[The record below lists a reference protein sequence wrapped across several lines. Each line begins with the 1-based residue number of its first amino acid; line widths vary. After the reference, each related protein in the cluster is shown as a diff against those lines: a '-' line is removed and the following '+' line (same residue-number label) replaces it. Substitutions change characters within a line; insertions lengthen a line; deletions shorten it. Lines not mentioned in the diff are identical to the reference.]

1 MPCSSSS
8 SEDNDDDPDYRVDS
22 SNDEADYRAVTPDD
36 DGNGAAAVVLPL
48 AADPE
53 GVASFLLTQDDVDAV
68 CEKYGVPMG
77 RYTARSAGDL
87 RASSPPPAGAVCV
100 YAHALE
106 AGMRV
111 PLHPFFRDVL
121 AHFGVAPTQL
131 TPNSWRIM
139 AAFLVLCHSTGV
151 PPSPAVFRHFYGFFP
166 LPPVNSKQKGWYFF
180 RSRDTSG
187 LCFEGLPH
195 RNKDWKHGFF
205 FLSSTTEPWTC
216 PVEWGEPSESSVME
230 PVLSGEEEEMAEKL
244 VQAHDAAPVDLKT
257 YLCDSN
263 LAAAMISPAS
273 PVPATPPSCARTSGG
288 PKVMDPIIYAA
299 MKTMRAEKAAS
310 PVPATPPS
318 CARTSAGPK
327 VMDPI
332 IYGVM
337 KTIRAEKA
345 AASSAKTVKTE
356 PGPSPLR
363 GKKRSL
369 DEANGASPAADGW
382 SVPAGERSP
391 PPGFSRTPRQ
401 FACGHDGGRGDSGT
415 AQELLLQERVL
426 SANRPSDVHRVV
438 LLRRDSPGTPANEMS
453 HSHIPSVAG

>member
-1 MPCSSSS
+1 
-8 SEDNDDDPDYRVDS
+8 
-22 SNDEADYRAVTPDD
+22 
-36 DGNGAAAVVLPL
+36 
-48 AADPE
+48 
-53 GVASFLLTQDDVDAV
+53 
-68 CEKYGVPMG
+68 
-77 RYTARSAGDL
+77 
-87 RASSPPPAGAVCV
+87 
-100 YAHALE
+100 
-106 AGMRV
+106 
-111 PLHPFFRDVL
+111 
-121 AHFGVAPTQL
+121 
-131 TPNSWRIM
+131 
-139 AAFLVLCHSTGV
+139 V

-166 LPPVNSKQKGWYFF
+166 LPPINSKQKGWYFF

-205 FLSSTTEPWTC
+205 FLSSTEPWTC

-244 VQAHDAAPVDLKT
+244 LEAHDDAPVDLRT
-257 YLCDSN
+257 YLCERN

-273 PVPATPPSCARTSGG
+273 PVPATPPSCARASAGPKVMDPMTIIYAAMKTMRAEKASASAKKEKEKTEPGSSPLRGNKRSLDESNGAPPAADGCSVPTTPPSCARTSAG

-401 FACGHDGGRGDSGT
+401 FACGHDGGRGDWGT

-438 LLRRDSPGTPANEMS
+438 LRRDSPGTPANEMS